1 MSKKEIIIGKATDNL
16 NTVKYLDRNDILDAN
31 DLPTEDIKIPEW
43 GGCTVRVK
51 TLTGAERDAFEDFIT
66 NRNGKKSKITTQDA
80 RARLVARTVVD
91 EQGNLMFTPDKYINR
106 RGKRTYVP
114 GDIPALTKKSAAALD
129 RIFSVAMQLCGMKQ
143 EDIEDL
149 TENFPEGQSDDSI
162 LD

>member
-1 MSKKEIIIGKATDNL
+1 MTDSFL
-16 NTVKYLDRNDILDAN
+16 NKQSILQAN
-31 DLPTEDIKIPEW
+31 DLPIEDVEVPEW
-43 GGCTVRVK
+43 GGTVRVK

-66 NRNGKKSKITTQDA
+66 QRSGKKSKITTQDA

-91 EQGNLMFTPDKYINR
+91 EQGNLMFTPDKYEIR

-149 TENFPEGQSDDSI
+149 TENFTEGQSEPSI
-162 LD
+162 SD

>member
-1 MSKKEIIIGKATDNL
+1 MSKETPKE
-16 NTVKYLDRNDILDAN
+16 TVKYLNRNDILGAN
-31 DLPTEDIKIPEW
+31 DLPIEDVVIPEW
-43 GGCTVRVK
+43 GGCVVRVK

-66 NRNGKKSKITTQDA
+66 NRDGKKSKITTQDA

-91 EQGNLMFTPDKYINR
+91 EQGNLMFTPDKYEFR

-129 RIFSVAMQLCGMKQ
+129 RIFSVAMRLCGMKQ
-143 EDIEDL
+143 EDIEEM
-149 TENFPEGQSDDSI
+149 TENFTAGQSDDST